1 MYNCASSEKY
11 RLLRLNFSSRLKL
24 LYNFQALR
32 MSNAARKESTVG
44 EIVNLMA
51 VDAQR
56 FMDLTAYLN
65 MIWSAP
71 LQIALALYFL
81 WGALGSFVETLAV
94 FFATTL

>member
-1 MYNCASSEKY
+1 
-11 RLLRLNFSSRLKL
+11 
-24 LYNFQALR
+24 
-32 MSNAARKESTVG
+32 MSNTARKESTVG
-44 EIVNLMA
+44 EIVNLMS

-81 WGALGSFVETLAV
+81 WDTLGMLTQRWIITVIQNARQRF
-94 FFATTL
+94 